1 MSIFTNTIEV
11 WACAYVGK
19 YLSKIDKFCKREWKY
34 GYTRERSDVI
44 QISDKQLWKKITAT
58 DTHCLTDLL
67 PKKRTYQSLHQRGLD
82 YMLPHIRT
90 ERFKSCFLNRSLF
103 NFIKFNVCKE
113 SYTF

>member
-1 MSIFTNTIEV
+1 MQ
-11 WACAYVGK
+11 Y
-19 YLSKIDKFCKREWKY
+19 
-34 GYTRERSDVI
+34 VI

-67 PKKRTYQSLHQRGLD
+67 SKKRTYQSLHQRGLD
-82 YMLPHIRT
+82 YTLPHIRT

>member
-1 MSIFTNTIEV
+1 MSVFKNTIEV

-90 ERFKSCFLNRSLF
+90 ERFKSCFLSRSLL